1 MIGTTFSGY
10 SIQEKIGGGNTGI
23 VYKALDVDTG
33 RHLAVK
39 ILPNNFLI
47 SNEKIARF
55 NRETQA
61 ARLLSHKAIARMLE
75 VGSDQG
81 HNFIAMEYVDGRS
94 YTQIIEENEEGIS
107 LAQFFALM
115 LPILDGVGYA
125 HRNNMVHRDL
135 KPENLKVTAG
145 GQPKVLDFGLVKFLD
160 KEPSSEDSFQ
170 TLAGMVVGSA
180 GYMSPEQAEGL
191 AFDERTDVFSLG
203 IIMYELLAGTNPFQ
217 SNSPFATITK
227 IISQDPLSLELLRPD
242 IPLPL
247 CKLILQCLSKD
258 MTRRLPNAVS
268 VYGAVAAVQA
278 DS

>member
-23 VYKALDVDTG
+23 VYKAYDAVNQ
-33 RHLAVK
+33 RHLAIK

-47 SNEKIARF
+47 SKEKIARF

-61 ARLLSHKAIARMLE
+61 ARLLSHQAIARMLE
-75 VGSDQG
+75 VGTDQG

-94 YTQIIEENEEGIS
+94 YTQIIEDNHEGIP
-107 LAQFFALM
+107 LDQFFSLM

-125 HRNNMVHRDL
+125 HQNNMVHRDL
-135 KPENLKVTAG
+135 KPENLKVTSS

-191 AFDERTDVFSLG
+191 TFDERTDVFSLG
-203 IIMYELLAGTNPFQ
+203 IIMYELLTGKNPFQ

-227 IISQDPLSLELLRPD
+227 IISQDPLSIELLRPD

-247 CKLILQCLSKD
+247 CRVIFQCLFKD
-258 MTRRLPNAVS
+258 MTKRLSDATS
-268 VYGAVAAVQA
+268 VYDAIAAAQG
-278 DS
+278 